1 MNPIKGVTEKKIW
14 DTIADVMETQNLKIR
29 MKVWIEGETGEPLF
43 GEGQIYI
50 LEAIEKEGSINAAA
64 KAMGMGY
71 RSMWGRLKKIEQRIG
86 TPLLV
91 RRKGGLSG
99 GESVLTPE
107 AKEMIRKFRQLQLSL
122 SKASEKIRQQIYP

>member
-1 MNPIKGVTEKKIW
+1 
-14 DTIADVMETQNLKIR
+14 MENTHLKVR
-29 MKVWIEGETGEPLF
+29 MRIWIEADTGETLF
-43 GEGQIYI
+43 GEGQISI

-64 KAMGMGY
+64 KSLGMGY

-91 RRKGGLSG
+91 RRKGGVSG

-107 AKEMIRKFRQLQLSL
+107 AKLMIEKFRQLQ
-122 SKASEKIRQQIYP
+122 QQINDAAKEIHSYIYS

>member
-1 MNPIKGVTEKKIW
+1 
-14 DTIADVMETQNLKIR
+14 MENKNLNVR
-29 MKVWIEGETGEPLF
+29 MRIWIEADTGETLY
-43 GEGQIYI
+43 GEGQIGI

-64 KAMGMGY
+64 KSLGMGY

-91 RRKGGLSG
+91 RRKGGVSG

-107 AKEMIRKFRQLQLSL
+107 AKVMIEKFRQLQQ
-122 SKASEKIRQQIYP
+122 KINDVAKEIHTCIYS